1 LIRTSAFLTTV
12 FCNPFQRFGANAV
25 QFIADIV
32 NRNENAVVTWG
43 FAPDDQTSVAAVLLF
58 RSNGFKLVWL
68 DGDRRAALERFE
80 ERART
85 RASSDRTGRT
95 FRMMRP
101 LLSSLDDSDEPETES
116 QCRTEHME
124 GIAGHAAESPHAVGN
139 ARHATPCIRHQPAL
153 AVRK

>member
-80 ERART
+80 ERTRT
-85 RASSDRTGRT
+85 RASSDAEFYWRMHEFYVQMYRIENTRIIETILPVIINPLNNRQEFKTQRTCSRKSA
-95 FRMMRP
+95 M
-101 LLSSLDDSDEPETES
+101 PE
-116 QCRTEHME
+116 
-124 GIAGHAAESPHAVGN
+124 
-139 ARHATPCIRHQPAL
+139 
-153 AVRK
+153 